1 MIIPRLDHRE
11 AVSETAQNYVQALHT
26 LGFEGDI
33 HCDDATRAVLA
44 TDNSIYQI
52 YPQAVVFPNNHDDLI
67 RIVRASHDHDVTLYP
82 RGGGTGTNAQS
93 LGAGVVVDTSKHMNK
108 ILEVNVHERWARVQ
122 CGVVKDQLNAEIRRH
137 GLFFAP
143 DLSTSNRATIGGMI
157 NTDASGQG
165 SVKYGKTRDHVLN
178 LRAVLLTGETLETG
192 VLTNSELDNLS
203 KTSTEFR
210 IGSALR
216 ALYDS
221 NKDAI
226 ESSFPKLNR
235 CLTGYDLQHVRTDE
249 GKIDLN
255 AVLCGSE
262 GTLAF
267 ISEAKINLELLP
279 SEVALVAVQ
288 YESFMD
294 ALFDAQELMKH
305 GATSIETVDS
315 KVLNLA
321 MNDFVWDSVEEYF
334 PASKKSLQGINLVE
348 FTGSDAT
355 ELAARIDRFSLYLDG
370 IAASNG
376 RSFAHSIARGRS
388 QVSQV
393 WEMRKRAVGLLGG
406 VQGAKKP
413 VAFVEDTCVPPENLA
428 PYIGEFRD
436 LLDAHDLDYGMF
448 GHVDAGVLHVRP
460 LLDLKSPGAMGM
472 VRIITDKVV
481 DLTKKYNG
489 LLWGEHGKGVRSEY
503 APIFFGSLYPAI
515 CQIKALFDPLNRLN
529 PGKIAG
535 PTPESSLLKIDE
547 VPTRGSRDRRI
558 TVSLQ
563 ETASTAL
570 LCNGNGACHN
580 YDLDDRMCPSW
591 KATRDRRYTPKGR
604 AGLMREWVTR
614 LSDKGFQAI
623 PTRSWVEQI
632 IGTPARLLRTIRK
645 SESNYDFNHE
655 VFEAMSTCLACKSCM
670 SQCPVKVSVPT
681 FRSHFLSAYYTRYSR
696 PAKDWIIGT
705 LEYVLPYIAQ
715 VPRFYNGLV
724 GSGFGRRLFAFLG
737 LVDPPSLSGIDP
749 HQAISEAGFQIAD
762 LRRLADIK
770 TDNPERFSRQ
780 VVIVQDA
787 FTSYFET
794 QTVVDLFRL
803 LKLLEFEPSLMP
815 FHPNGKPLHVHGF
828 LEWFKRLATSNASK
842 LRLIDELGIPLIGL
856 DPSMTMTYRSE
867 YQEADIET
875 PPVQLVH
882 EFIAKHLVEG
892 RMSNTLSVKRF
903 RLLAHCTEATN
914 AKESLGLWKPI
925 FAMAGHSLDIES
937 VGCCGMAGTYGHE
950 AANVETSKQIYA
962 QSWQPKVETS
972 LESDVEI
979 LATGFSC
986 RAQVKRYSNQRI
998 QHPVSALN
1006 EVLASAADRQQA

>member
-1 MIIPRLDHRE
+1 MIPRLDHRE
-11 AVSETAQNYVQALHT
+11 AVSDTAQMYVQALHT

-52 YPQAVVFPNNHDDLI
+52 YPQVVVFPKNHNDLI
-67 RIVRASHDHDVTLYP
+67 RIARASHDHDVTLYP

-108 ILEVNVHERWARVQ
+108 ILEVNVRERWARVQ
-122 CGVVKDQLNAEIRRH
+122 CGAVKDQLNAEIRQH

-178 LRAVLLTGETLETG
+178 LKAVMLTGETLETG
-192 VLTNSELDNLS
+192 VLTSSELDQLS

-216 ALYDS
+216 ALHDS
-221 NKDAI
+221 NKEAI

-235 CLTGYDLQHVRTDE
+235 CLTGYDLKHVRTEE

-267 ISEAKINLELLP
+267 ISEAKINLEPLP

-305 GATSIETVDS
+305 GATSIETIDS

-321 MNDFVWDSVEEYF
+321 MNDFVWDSVAEYF
-334 PASKKSLQGINLVE
+334 PASKKSFQGINLVE
-348 FTGSDAT
+348 FTGFDAS
-355 ELAARIDRFSLYLDG
+355 ELATKVDRFSLYLDD

-393 WEMRKRAVGLLGG
+393 WAMRKRAVGLLGG
-406 VQGAKKP
+406 VEGAKKP
-413 VAFVEDTCVPPENLA
+413 VAFVEDTCVPPEKLA

-436 LLDAHDLDYGMF
+436 LLDAHELDYGMF

-460 LLDLKSPGAMGM
+460 LLDLKSPEVMDT
-472 VRIITDKVV
+472 VRTITDQVV

-535 PTPESSLLKIDE
+535 PSPDSPLLKIDE
-547 VPTRGSRDRRI
+547 VPTRGSSDRRI
-558 TVSLQ
+558 TASLQ
-563 ETASTAL
+563 ATASTAL

-580 YDLDDRMCPSW
+580 YDLNDRMCPSW

-614 LSDKGFQAI
+614 ISDMGLQAI
-623 PTRSWVEQI
+623 PDRSWSEHI
-632 IGTPARLLRTIRK
+632 LGMPARFLRTIRK
-645 SESNYDFNHE
+645 TESNYDFNHE
-655 VFEAMSTCLACKSCM
+655 VFEAMSTCLACKSCTG
-670 SQCPVKVSVPT
+670 QCPVKVSVPT

-705 LEYVLPYIAQ
+705 LEYVLPFIAQ
-715 VPRFYNGLV
+715 VPRLYNGLV
-724 GSGFGRRLFAFLG
+724 ESGFGRRLFALLG
-737 LVDPPSLSGIDP
+737 LVDSPSLSGIDP
-749 HQAISEAGFQIAD
+749 HRAISEAGFQIAD
-762 LRRLADIK
+762 LGRLMKIK
-770 TDNPERFSRQ
+770 EESPERFSRQ

-794 QTVVDLFRL
+794 QTVVDLFKL

-828 LEWFKRLATSNASK
+828 LSWFKRLAASNASK

-867 YQEADIET
+867 YREADIET
-875 PPVQLVH
+875 PPVQLVQ
-882 EFIAKHLVEG
+882 EFIAKRLVEG
-892 RMSNTLSVKRF
+892 RITATLPVKRF

-914 AKESLGLWKPI
+914 AKESLNLWKPI
-925 FAMAGHSLDIES
+925 FAMAGQSLDIES

-950 AANVETSKQIYA
+950 SANVETSKQIYA
-962 QSWQPKVETS
+962 QSWQPKVKACGETNI
-972 LESDVEI
+972 EI
-979 LATGFSC
+979 LATGYSC
-986 RAQVKRYSNQRI
+986 RSQVRRYSNQI
-998 QHPVSALN
+998 IHHPVSVLV
-1006 EVLASAADRQQA
+1006 EVLACAADRQQA

>member
-1 MIIPRLDHRE
+1 MIPRLNHRE
-11 AVSETAQNYVQALHT
+11 ALSDIAQKYVQALHT
-26 LGFEGDI
+26 LGCEGDI

-52 YPQAVVFPNNHDDLI
+52 YPQVVVFPKNHDDLI

-93 LGAGVVVDTSKHMNK
+93 LGAGVVVDTSKYMNR

-122 CGVVKDQLNAEIRRH
+122 CGVVKDQLNAEIRKY

-157 NTDASGQG
+157 STDASGQG

-178 LRAVLLTGETLETG
+178 LRSVLLTGETLETG
-192 VLTNSELDNLS
+192 VMTSSELDQLS

-216 ALYDS
+216 ALHDS

-226 ESSFPKLNR
+226 ESGFPKLNR
-235 CLTGYDLQHVRTDE
+235 CLTGYDLKHVRTDE
-249 GKIDLN
+249 EKIDLN

-279 SEVALVAVQ
+279 TEAALVAVQ

-294 ALFDAQELMKH
+294 ALFDAQKLMEH
-305 GATSIETVDS
+305 GATSIETIDS

-321 MNDFVWDSVEEYF
+321 MNDFVWDSVAECF
-334 PASKKSLQGINLVE
+334 PTSKKTLKGINLVE
-348 FTGSDAT
+348 FTDFNAD
-355 ELAARIDRFSLYLDG
+355 ELAAKVDHFSLYLDG
-370 IAASNG
+370 IEASNG
-376 RSFAHSIARGRS
+376 RSFAYSIARGRT

-393 WEMRKRAVGLLGG
+393 WAMRKRAVGLLGG
-406 VQGAKKP
+406 VKGVKKP

-436 LLDAHDLDYGMF
+436 LLDAHSLDYGMF

-460 LLDLKSPGAMGM
+460 LLDLKAPEAMDTI
-472 VRIITDKVV
+472 RTITDQVV
-481 DLTKKYNG
+481 DLTKRYNG

-547 VPTRGSRDRRI
+547 VPTRGFSDRRI
-558 TVSLQ
+558 TASLQ
-563 ETASTAL
+563 ETAGTAL

-614 LSDKGFQAI
+614 LSDQGFQAI
-623 PTRSWVEQI
+623 PTRSWSEQI
-632 IGTPARLLRTIRK
+632 LGIPARLLRTIRK

-655 VFEAMSTCLACKSCM
+655 VFEVMSTCLACKSCTG
-670 SQCPVKVSVPT
+670 QCPIKVSVPT

-696 PAKDWIIGT
+696 PFKDWIVGT
-705 LEYVLPYIAQ
+705 LEYVLPLAAQ
-715 VPRFYNGLV
+715 VPQLYNGLV
-724 GSGFGRRLFAFLG
+724 ESRLGRRLFAVLG
-737 LVDPPSLSGIDP
+737 LVDSPSLSGIDP
-749 HQAISEAGFQIAD
+749 HTAISRAGFQIAD
-762 LRRLADIK
+762 LNRLAEIEAD
-770 TDNPERFSRQ
+770 DPERFSRQ

-794 QTVVDLFRL
+794 QTVVDLFNL

-828 LEWFKRLATSNASK
+828 LGWFKRLAASNASK
-842 LRLIDELGIPLIGL
+842 LRLVDKLGIPIIGL
-856 DPSMTMTYRSE
+856 DPSMTLTYRSE
-867 YQEADIET
+867 YQEANIEV
-875 PPVQLVH
+875 PYIYLVQ
-882 EFIAKHLVEG
+882 EFIAKLLVE
-892 RMSNTLSVKRF
+892 RRIATTLQDKRY

-914 AKESLGLWKPI
+914 ARESLNLWKPI
-925 FAMAGHSLDIES
+925 FAMAGHSLVIEP

-950 AANVETSKQIYA
+950 VANVETSKQIYA
-962 QSWQPKVETS
+962 QSWQPKVEAFR
-972 LESDVEI
+972 ENEIEI
-979 LATGFSC
+979 LATGYSC
-986 RAQVKRYSNQRI
+986 RSQVRRYSNQKI
-998 QHPVSALN
+998 HHPVSALV

>member
-1 MIIPRLDHRE
+1 MIPRLDHRE
-11 AVSETAQNYVQALHT
+11 AVSDTAQMYVQALHT

-52 YPQAVVFPNNHDDLI
+52 YPQVVVFPKNHNDLI
-67 RIVRASHDHDVTLYP
+67 RIARASHDHDVTLYP

-108 ILEVNVHERWARVQ
+108 ILEVNVRERWARVQ
-122 CGVVKDQLNAEIRRH
+122 CGAVKDQLNAEIQQH

-178 LRAVLLTGETLETG
+178 LKAVMLTGETLETG
-192 VLTNSELDNLS
+192 VLTSSELDQLS

-216 ALYDS
+216 ALHDS
-221 NKDAI
+221 NKEAI

-235 CLTGYDLQHVRTDE
+235 CLTGYDLKHVRTEE

-267 ISEAKINLELLP
+267 ISEAKINLEPLP

-321 MNDFVWDSVEEYF
+321 MKDFVWDSVAEYF
-334 PASKKSLQGINLVE
+334 PASKKSFQGINLVE
-348 FTGSDAT
+348 FTGFDAS
-355 ELAARIDRFSLYLDG
+355 ELATTVDRFSLYLDD
-370 IAASNG
+370 IAASGG

-388 QVSQV
+388 QVSQI
-393 WEMRKRAVGLLGG
+393 WAMRKRAVGLLGG
-406 VQGAKKP
+406 VEGSKKP

-460 LLDLKSPGAMGM
+460 LLDLKSADVMDT
-472 VRIITDKVV
+472 VRTITDQVV

-535 PTPESSLLKIDE
+535 PSPESPLLKIDE
-547 VPTRGSRDRRI
+547 VPTRGSGDRRI
-558 TVSLQ
+558 TASLQ
-563 ETASTAL
+563 ATASTAL

-614 LSDKGFQAI
+614 MSDMGLHAI
-623 PTRSWVEQI
+623 PSSSWIEQI
-632 IGTPARLLRTIRK
+632 IGMPARFLRTIRK

-655 VFEAMSTCLACKSCM
+655 VFEAMSTCLACKSCTG
-670 SQCPVKVSVPT
+670 QCPVKVSVPT

-705 LEYVLPYIAQ
+705 LEYVLPIVAQ
-715 VPRFYNGLV
+715 VPRLYNGLV
-724 GSGFGRRLFAFLG
+724 ESGFGRRLFAILG
-737 LVDPPSLSGIDP
+737 LVDSPSLSGIDP
-749 HQAISEAGFQIAD
+749 HRAISEAGFQLAD
-762 LRRLADIK
+762 LGRLLEIK
-770 TDNPERFSRQ
+770 ERSPERFSRQ

-794 QTVVDLFRL
+794 QTVVDLFKL

-828 LEWFKRLATSNASK
+828 LGWFKRLAASNASR
-842 LRLIDELGIPLIGL
+842 LRLIDDLGIPLIGL

-867 YQEADIET
+867 YREATVET
-875 PPVQLVH
+875 PPVQLVQ
-882 EFIAKHLVEG
+882 EFIAKRLVEG
-892 RMSNTLSVKRF
+892 RLTTTLPVKHF

-914 AKESLGLWKPI
+914 AKESLNLWKPI

-950 AANVETSKQIYA
+950 SANVETSKQIYA
-962 QSWQPKVETS
+962 QSWQPRVEAYGETNI
-972 LESDVEI
+972 EI
-979 LATGFSC
+979 LATGYSC
-986 RAQVKRYSNQRI
+986 RSQVRRYSNQRI
-998 QHPVSALN
+998 HHPVSALV
-1006 EVLASAADRQQA
+1006 EVLASVADRQQA

>member
-1 MIIPRLDHRE
+1 MIPRLDHRE
-11 AVSETAQNYVQALHT
+11 AVSDTAQNYVQALHA

-52 YPQAVVFPNNHDDLI
+52 YPQVVVFPENHNDLI
-67 RIVRASHDHDVTLYP
+67 RIARASHDYDVTLYP

-108 ILEVNVHERWARVQ
+108 ILEVNVDERWARVQ
-122 CGVVKDQLNAEIRRH
+122 CGVVKDQLNAEIRQH

-143 DLSTSNRATIGGMI
+143 DLSTSNRATVGGMI

-178 LRAVLLTGETLETG
+178 LKAVLLTGETLETG
-192 VLTNSELDNLS
+192 VLTNSELDQLS

-216 ALYDS
+216 ALHDT

-235 CLTGYDLQHVRTDE
+235 CLTGYDLKNVRTDE

-267 ISEAKINLELLP
+267 ISEAKINLEPLP

-305 GATSIETVDS
+305 GATSIETIDS
-315 KVLNLA
+315 KVLKLA

-348 FTGSDAT
+348 FTSSDAS
-355 ELAARIDRFSLYLDG
+355 ELAAKVDRVSLYLDG

-388 QVSQV
+388 QVSHI
-393 WEMRKRAVGLLGG
+393 WAMRKRAVGLLGG
-406 VQGAKKP
+406 VEGAKKP

-460 LLDLKSPGAMGM
+460 LLDLKSPEAIGT
-472 VRIITDKVV
+472 VRTITDQVV

-547 VPTRGSRDRRI
+547 VPTRGSSDRRI
-558 TVSLQ
+558 AASLQ

-614 LSDKGFQAI
+614 LSDMGFQAI
-623 PTRSWVEQI
+623 PVRSWSEQV
-632 IGTPARLLRTIRK
+632 IGAPTRLLRTIRK

-655 VFEAMSTCLACKSCM
+655 VFEAMSTCLACKACT

-696 PAKDWIIGT
+696 PVKDWIIGT
-705 LEYVLPYIAQ
+705 IEYVLPYIAQ
-715 VPRFYNGLV
+715 VPRLYNGLV
-724 GSGFGRRLFAFLG
+724 ESGSGRRLFAFLG
-737 LVDPPSLSGIDP
+737 LVDSPSLSGIDP
-749 HQAISEAGFQIAD
+749 HRAISEAGFQIAD
-762 LRRLADIK
+762 LRRLAEIK
-770 TDNPERFSRQ
+770 AASSERFNRQ

-828 LEWFKRLATSNASK
+828 LGWFKRLATSNASK
-842 LRLIDELGIPLIGL
+842 LRSIDELGIPLIGL

-867 YQEADIET
+867 YQEADVET
-875 PPVQLVH
+875 PRVQLVQ

-892 RMSNTLSVKRF
+892 KVFTTLPVKRF
-903 RLLAHCTEATN
+903 RLFAHCTEATN
-914 AKESLGLWKPI
+914 AKESLDLWKPI
-925 FAMAGHSLDIES
+925 FAMAGHTLDIES

-950 AANVETSKQIYA
+950 VANVETSNRIYA
-962 QSWQPKVETS
+962 QSWQPKVEACR
-972 LESDVEI
+972 ENGIEI
-979 LATGFSC
+979 LATGYSC
-986 RAQVKRYSNQRI
+986 RAQVRRYSNQRI
-998 QHPVSALN
+998 HHPVSALG